1 MLTSKLS
8 SIQKYGFG
16 ITFMSILWLLVTW
29 NENDTTLEK
38 MNTME
43 GKVTNIEFQMVGKY
57 ATDTALYCTLDNGR
71 KFYANN
77 YLHDLSQHEFSDILR
92 NSKKVKFWVRKN
104 IRRYES
110 ILPSQLV
117 VDDVMYIDFNKSH
130 SVLPDTFWFT
140 LAALFLGI
148 AFILGKAVKNSLQ
161 RGRQRGS

>member
-1 MLTSKLS
+1 MSKLS

-16 ITFMSILWLLVTW
+16 IMFMSILWLLVAW
-29 NENDTTLEK
+29 NENDINLEE

-43 GKVTNIEFQMVGKY
+43 GKVTNIEFEMVGKY

-77 YLHDLSQHEFSDILR
+77 YLHDLNQHEFSGILR

-110 ILPSQLV
+110 ILPAQLV

-130 SVLPDTFWFT
+130 SILPDNFWFVI
-140 LAALFLGI
+140 AALLCGTMLI
-148 AFILGKAVKNSLQ
+148 IERPIRGLLQ
-161 RGRQRGS
+161 RGRKSNL